1 MDGRSGAGGG
11 SCGVVDRGEWTG
23 RGGNGEYGATAI
35 TNLSREEE
43 NIWRALYRRKEPSKR
58 QNKKVQGMSTFNK
71 KK

>member
-35 TNLSREEE
+35 TNLSRVRGEAVGAVQEK
-43 NIWRALYRRKEPSKR
+43 RAE
-58 QNKKVQGMSTFNK
+58 
-71 KK
+71 

>member
-35 TNLSREEE
+35 TNLSRVRGEYLEGAVQE
-43 NIWRALYRRKEPSKR
+43 KRAK
-58 QNKKVQGMSTFNK
+58 
-71 KK
+71 